1 MLDLILRG
9 ARTPTAVVDIGI
21 AAYRIAWVGT
31 APEGATAKETID
43 ASRLLVLPALANA
56 HAHSME
62 LFQRGSVCCLPLEV
76 YRLRIVD
83 PTAPAPTPQEV
94 YARTL
99 CACVEML
106 LDGIGLVLDD
116 VLHQPYLSAESWDA
130 VMRAYS
136 DSGMR
141 ARVSMHLEDL
151 SWDRTIP
158 FLADELPRPDADR
171 LAATLSLPDA
181 GEALAVVR
189 DVLSGAGRDDRVR
202 PMVAPSA
209 PQRCSDELLGGLA
222 ELSAEF
228 DVPLHVHAL
237 ETPVQAVTGPVLFG
251 GSLIRRLDNLGA
263 LSPRT
268 TIAHAVWADA
278 DEIALIAE
286 RGAAVVHNPVSNLKL
301 GSGIAPA
308 IALREAG
315 VRTALGCD
323 GYTCNDGQ
331 SIFEAMKLAAALSA
345 VTTPDYERWLTPEDV
360 LEMATVNGYRS
371 ALTAGGTLRAGA
383 PADLALL
390 RLDTPAHIGANDRLQ
405 QAVFSGHE
413 VDTVIVDGRV
423 VVRDGRTT
431 LVDQDA
437 VRAEASRYAEAR
449 GGGTQGTFAALEP
462 HFARAYRRSIDAL
475 GPRWSERMGASLAVP
490 PI

>member
-1 MLDLILRG
+1 MLDLIVRG

-21 AAYRIAWVGT
+21 AEGRIVWTGD
-31 APEGATAKETID
+31 APQGATARQTID
-43 ASRLLVLPALANA
+43 ASRLLALPALANA

-83 PTAPAPTPQEV
+83 PAAVPPSAQEV

-116 VLHQPYLSAESWDA
+116 VLHQPYLSAESWYA
-130 VMRAYS
+130 VMRAYR

-151 SWDRTIP
+151 PWHRTIP
-158 FLADELPRPDADR
+158 FLADELPSEDAHR
-171 LAATLSLPDA
+171 LAATLALPDA
-181 GEALAVVR
+181 GEALAGVR
-189 DVLSGAGRDDRVR
+189 QVLAGAPGDDQVG

-209 PQRCSDELLGGLA
+209 PQRCGDELLGGLA
-222 ELSAEF
+222 QLSAEF
-228 DVPLHVHAL
+228 GVPLHVHAL
-237 ETPVQAVTGPVLFG
+237 ETPVQAVTGPLLFG
-251 GSLIRRLDNLGA
+251 GSLIRRLDDLGA

-278 DEIALIAE
+278 DEIGLIAD
-286 RGAAVVHNPVSNLKL
+286 RGAGVVHNPASNLKL
-301 GSGIAPA
+301 GSGVAPA

-331 SIFEAMKLAAALSA
+331 SIFEAMKLASALSA

-360 LEMATVNGYRS
+360 LEMATVNGYRA
-371 ALTAGGTLRAGA
+371 ALCDGGRLEAGA
-383 PADLALL
+383 PADLTLL
-390 RLDTPAHIGANDRLQ
+390 RLDAPAHLGGNDPLQ
-405 QAVFSGHE
+405 EAVFSGHA
-413 VDTVIVDGRV
+413 VDTVIVAGRV

-437 VRAEASRYAEAR
+437 VRAEAAGYAAAR
-449 GGGTQGTFAALEP
+449 GGPAPQTFATLEP
-462 HFARAYRRSIDAL
+462 HFARAYRRGIEAL
-475 GPRWSERMGASLAVP
+475 GPRWGERMAACRFGQT
-490 PI
+490 